1 MQIREGT
8 EKDIPEILKVLKA
21 SLGETSSKKTE
32 EVWRFK
38 HINNPFGR
46 SLVLVAIEE
55 NKIIGV
61 RAFMRWQWQKGDK
74 IHITF
79 RAVDTATHPEH
90 QGKGV
95 FKKLTLQAIELA
107 KQEGGHFIFNTPNQ
121 LSLPGYLKMGWE
133 KVDKLKVQIQ
143 PTFPLNWLSQKTTN
157 YDTEININFQDI
169 KNLCHSINT
178 NKSKIDKYFTPKSA
192 EYLRWRYE
200 DNPLQKY
207 EVIADSSFYMAGY
220 VKEHKYFKELRIVE
234 VMVGDDRTYSTI
246 KKIISKWAKKFGATF
261 ISMANE
267 DGFGTFF
274 IKGNFGPV
282 MTVRKLS
289 LPDEEFN
296 NLLELNH
303 FNYNLG
309 DLELF

>member
-1 MQIREGT
+1 MEIREGT

-38 HINNPFGR
+38 HIDNPFGK
-46 SLVLVAIEE
+46 SLTLVAIEAGE
-55 NKIIGV
+55 MIGV

-74 IHITF
+74 LHTTF
-79 RAVDTATHPEH
+79 RAVDTATHPKH

-121 LSLPGYLKMGWE
+121 QSLPGYLKMGWE
-133 KVDKLKVQIQ
+133 KVDKLRVQIQ
-143 PTFPLNWLSQKTTN
+143 PTFPLNWLSNKTTD
-157 YDTEININFQDI
+157 YITEIATPSQNINT
-169 KNLCHSINT
+169 LCSNT
-178 NKSKIDKYFTPKSA
+178 NEDKVKEAKYFTPKSK

-207 EVIADSSFYMAGY
+207 EVIAKSSFYMAGY
-220 VKEHKYFKELRIVE
+220 VKEHKYFRELRIVE
-234 VMVGDDRTYSTI
+234 VLVGDEGAYKNV
-246 KKIISKWAKKFGATF
+246 KKIISKWAKKFGAAF

-267 DGFGTFF
+267 DAFGNLFL
-274 IKGNFGPV
+274 KGNYGPV
-282 MTVRKLS
+282 MTVRKLN
-289 LPDEEFN
+289 LPDDEYR

-303 FNYNLG
+303 FNYSLG

>member
-1 MQIREGT
+1 MEIREGT

-32 EVWRFK
+32 EIWRFK
-38 HINNPFGR
+38 HVENPFGK
-46 SLVLVAIEE
+46 SLILVALEAGE
-55 NKIIGV
+55 MIGV
-61 RAFMRWQWQKGDK
+61 RAFMRWQWQKGNK
-74 IHITF
+74 IHTTF
-79 RAVDTATHPEH
+79 RAVDTATHPKH

-107 KQEGGHFIFNTPNQ
+107 KQEGGHFIFNTPNH

-143 PTFPLNWLSQKTTN
+143 PTFPLNWFSNKITDYN
-157 YDTEININFQDI
+157 TEIRTPSQNI
-169 KNLCHSINT
+169 KTLCSLT
-178 NKSKIDKYFTPKSA
+178 NEDKVKKAKYFTPKSN

-207 EVIADSSFYMAGY
+207 EVIADISFYMAGY
-220 VKEHKYFKELRIVE
+220 VKEHTYFKELRIVE
-234 VMVGDDRTYSTI
+234 IVVGDDGAYGTI
-246 KKIISKWAKKFGATF
+246 KNIISNWAKKFGTAF

-267 DGFGTFF
+267 DGLGNFF

-282 MTVRKLS
+282 MTVRKLN
-289 LPDEEFN
+289 LPNEEFN
-296 NLLELNH
+296 YLLDLNH
-303 FNYNLG
+303 FNYSLG